1 MPKVYIANYSHEFD
15 YEPAKAFGDLVPIS
29 SGSHS
34 FLRTIQLQR
43 HIAGAIIR
51 SAVDDYLIISGSGI
65 IGGFALAMWLTR
77 HGACNLLIFDKTT
90 YIPRTVSQ
98 EELEVALAEA
108 EAGK

>member
-1 MPKVYIANYSHEFD
+1 
-15 YEPAKAFGDLVPIS
+15 
-29 SGSHS
+29 
-34 FLRTIQLQR
+34 
-43 HIAGAIIR
+43 
-51 SAVDDYLIISGSGI
+51 
-65 IGGFALAMWLTR
+65 MWLTR